1 MHKQIKN
8 DNSAEM
14 NSERELLN
22 KAYYLI
28 QSRFMQG
35 EGFTEPSMVKEFVQD
50 KYQKCSKEVA
60 GLLLLDSQHRLI
72 DNVEFEEGEELAASS
87 VYREVLKVNAAA
99 VIVSYFAPS
108 KELSHAD
115 KEHELLTLKSAL
127 NLIDVSLLDC
137 MLVTDEVVSLAERGL
152 L

>member
-1 MHKQIKN
+1 MHKQIQN
-8 DNSAEM
+8 DKSAES

-22 KAYYLI
+22 KAYFLI
-28 QSRFMQG
+28 QSRFLQG
-35 EGFTEPSMVKEFVQD
+35 EGFTEPAMVKEFVQGNC
-50 KYQKCSKEVA
+50 QQCSTEVA

-72 DNVEFEEGEELAASS
+72 DNVEFEEGEELAASR

-99 VIVSYFAPS
+99 VIVSYFSPA
-108 KELSHAD
+108 KELSHSD
-115 KEHELLTLKSAL
+115 KEHELSTLKSAL

>member
-1 MHKQIKN
+1 MHKQIQN
-8 DNSAEM
+8 DKSAEF

-22 KAYYLI
+22 KAHLLI
-28 QSRFMQG
+28 QSRFKQG
-35 EGFTEPSMVKEFVQD
+35 EGFTEPSMVKEFVQGN
-50 KYQKCSKEVA
+50 YQQCSKEVA

-72 DNVEFEEGEELAASS
+72 DNVEFGEGEELAASM

-99 VIVSYFAPS
+99 VIVSYFSPA
-108 KELSHAD
+108 KELSHSD
-115 KEHELLTLKSAL
+115 KELELSTLKSAL
-127 NLIDVSLLDC
+127 NLIDVALLDC

>member
-1 MHKQIKN
+1 MHKQIQN
-8 DNSAEM
+8 DKSAEF

-22 KAYYLI
+22 KAHLLI
-28 QSRFMQG
+28 QSRFKQG
-35 EGFTEPSMVKEFVQD
+35 EGFTEPSMVKEFVQGN
-50 KYQKCSKEVA
+50 YQQCSKEVA

-72 DNVEFEEGEELAASS
+72 DNVEFEEGEELAASM

-99 VIVSYFAPS
+99 VIVSYFSPA
-108 KELSHAD
+108 KELSHSD
-115 KEHELLTLKSAL
+115 KELELSTLKSAL
-127 NLIDVSLLDC
+127 NLIDVALLDC

>member
-1 MHKQIKN
+1 MHANKSSSSLSN
-8 DNSAEM
+8 A
-14 NSERELLN
+14 ERELLN
-22 KAYYLI
+22 KAFSLV
-28 QSRFMQG
+28 QSRFLHGQG
-35 EGFTEPSMVKEFVQD
+35 YTEPSMVKEFVLD
-50 KYQKCSKEVA
+50 KYEQRSKEVA

-72 DNVEFEEGEELAASS
+72 DNVEFDEGEELAASS

-99 VIVSYFAPS
+99 VIVSYFSPS
-108 KELSHAD
+108 KELSHSD
-115 KEHELLTLKSAL
+115 KELELLTLKSAL

>member
-1 MHKQIKN
+1 MHKQIQN
-8 DNSAEM
+8 DKSALF

-22 KAYYLI
+22 KAHLLI
-28 QSRFMQG
+28 QSRFKQG
-35 EGFTEPSMVKEFVQD
+35 EGFTEPSMVKEFVLGN
-50 KYQKCSKEVA
+50 YQQRSKEVA

-72 DNVEFEEGEELAASS
+72 DNVEFEEGEELAASM

-99 VIVSYFAPS
+99 VIVSYFSPA
-108 KELSHAD
+108 KELSHSD
-115 KEHELLTLKSAL
+115 KEHELSALKSAL
-127 NLIDVSLLDC
+127 NLIDVALLDC

>member
-1 MHKQIKN
+1 MHKQITSDK
-8 DNSAEM
+8 SADF

-22 KAYYLI
+22 RAYFLI
-28 QSRFMQG
+28 QSRFKQG
-35 EGFTEPSMVKEFVQD
+35 EGFTEPSMVKEFVLGN
-50 KYQKCSKEVA
+50 YQQRSKEVA

-72 DNVEFEEGEELAASS
+72 DNVEFEEGEELAASM

-99 VIVSYFAPS
+99 VIVSYFSPA
-108 KELSHAD
+108 KELSHSD
-115 KEHELLTLKSAL
+115 KEHELSALKSAL
-127 NLIDVSLLDC
+127 NLIDVALLDC

>member
-8 DNSAEM
+8 DKSAESR
-14 NSERELLN
+14 SERELLD
-22 KAYYLI
+22 KAYLLI
-28 QSRFMQG
+28 QSRFLQG
-35 EGFTEPSMVKEFVQD
+35 EGFTEPSMVKEFVQGS
-50 KYQKCSKEVA
+50 YQQCSKEVA

-72 DNVEFEEGEELAASS
+72 DNVEFEEGEELAASR

-99 VIVSYFAPS
+99 VIVSYFSPA
-108 KELSHAD
+108 KELSHSD
-115 KEHELLTLKSAL
+115 KEHELSTLKSAL

>member
-1 MHKQIKN
+1 MHAYKSSN
-8 DNSAEM
+8 LLSNA
-14 NSERELLN
+14 ERELLN
-22 KAYYLI
+22 EALNLV
-28 QSRFMQG
+28 QSRFLNG
-35 EGFTEPSMVKEFVQD
+35 EGYTEPSMVKEFVQD
-50 KYQKCSKEVA
+50 KYQQCSKEVA

-99 VIVSYFAPS
+99 VIVSYFSPS
-108 KELSHAD
+108 KELSHSE
-115 KEHELLTLKSAL
+115 KEYELSTLKSAL

>member
-1 MHKQIKN
+1 MHKQIQN
-8 DNSAEM
+8 DKSVLF
-14 NSERELLN
+14 NSERELLD
-22 KAYYLI
+22 KAHLLI
-28 QSRFMQG
+28 QSRFKQG
-35 EGFTEPSMVKEFVQD
+35 EGFTEPSMVKEFVQGN
-50 KYQKCSKEVA
+50 YQQCSKEVA

-72 DNVEFEEGEELAASS
+72 DNVEFEEGEELAASR

-99 VIVSYFAPS
+99 VIVSYFSPA
-108 KELSHAD
+108 KELSHSD
-115 KEHELLTLKSAL
+115 KEHELSTLKSAL

>member
-8 DNSAEM
+8 DKSAESR
-14 NSERELLN
+14 SERELLD
-22 KAYYLI
+22 KAYLLI
-28 QSRFMQG
+28 QSRFLQG
-35 EGFTEPSMVKEFVQD
+35 EGFTEPAMVKEFVQGS
-50 KYQKCSKEVA
+50 YQQCSKEVA

-72 DNVEFEEGEELAASS
+72 DNVEFEEGKELAASR

-99 VIVSYFAPS
+99 VIVSYFSPS
-108 KELSHAD
+108 KELSHSD
-115 KEHELLTLKSAL
+115 KEHELSALKSAL

>member
-1 MHKQIKN
+1 MHAYKSSN
-8 DNSAEM
+8 LLSSAE
-14 NSERELLN
+14 RDLLN
-22 KAYYLI
+22 KAFNLV
-28 QSRFMQG
+28 QSRFLHGQG
-35 EGFTEPSMVKEFVQD
+35 YTDPSMVKELVQD
-50 KYQKCSKEVA
+50 KYQQCSKEVA

-72 DNVEFEEGEELAASS
+72 DNVEFEEGEELAASR

-99 VIVSYFAPS
+99 VIVSYFSPA
-108 KELSHAD
+108 KELSHSD
-115 KEHELLTLKSAL
+115 KEHELSTLKSAL

>member
-1 MHKQIKN
+1 MHAHKS
-8 DNSAEM
+8 NSSFSNA
-14 NSERELLN
+14 ERELLN
-22 KAYYLI
+22 KAFNLV
-28 QSRFMQG
+28 QSRFLHGQG
-35 EGFTEPSMVKEFVQD
+35 YTDPSMVKELVQD
-50 KYQKCSKEVA
+50 KYQQCSKEVA

-72 DNVEFEEGEELAASS
+72 ENVEFEEGEELAASM

-99 VIVSYFAPS
+99 VIVSYFSPS
-108 KELSHAD
+108 KELSHSD
-115 KEHELLTLKSAL
+115 KEHELSTLKSAL

>member
-1 MHKQIKN
+1 MHAYKSSN
-8 DNSAEM
+8 LLSNV
-14 NSERELLN
+14 ERELLN
-22 KAYYLI
+22 EALNLV
-28 QSRFMQG
+28 QSLFLHG
-35 EGFTEPSMVKEFVQD
+35 EGYTEPSMVKEFVQD
-50 KYQKCSKEVA
+50 KYQQCSKEVA

-72 DNVEFEEGEELAASS
+72 DNVEFEEGEELAASR

-99 VIVSYFAPS
+99 VIVSYFSPA
-108 KELSHAD
+108 KELSHSD
-115 KEHELLTLKSAL
+115 KEHELSTLKSAL

>member
-1 MHKQIKN
+1 MHAYKSSN
-8 DNSAEM
+8 LLSNA
-14 NSERELLN
+14 ERELLN
-22 KAYYLI
+22 EALNLA
-28 QSRFMQG
+28 QSRFLNG
-35 EGFTEPSMVKEFVQD
+35 EGYTEPSMVKEFVQD
-50 KYQKCSKEVA
+50 KYQQCSKEVA

-99 VIVSYFAPS
+99 VIVSYFSPS
-108 KELSHAD
+108 KELSHSE
-115 KEHELLTLKSAL
+115 KEYELSTLKSAL
-127 NLIDVSLLDC
+127 NLIDVALLDC

>member
-1 MHKQIKN
+1 MHALKSSSSLSN
-8 DNSAEM
+8 A
-14 NSERELLN
+14 ERELLN
-22 KAYYLI
+22 KAFSLV
-28 QSRFMQG
+28 QSRFLHG
-35 EGFTEPSMVKEFVQD
+35 EGYTEPSMVKEFVQD
-50 KYQKCSKEVA
+50 KYQQCSKEVA

-99 VIVSYFAPS
+99 VIVSYFSPS
-108 KELSHAD
+108 KELNHAD
-115 KEHELLTLKSAL
+115 KEHELSTLKSTL

>member
-1 MHKQIKN
+1 MHKQITRDKRT
-8 DNSAEM
+8 EF

-22 KAYYLI
+22 KAYFLI
-28 QSRFMQG
+28 QSRFKQG
-35 EGFTEPSMVKEFVQD
+35 EGFTEPSMVKEFVQGN
-50 KYQKCSKEVA
+50 YQQCSNEVA

-72 DNVEFEEGEELAASS
+72 DNVEFKDGEALAASR

-99 VIVSYFAPS
+99 VIVSYFSPY
-108 KELSHAD
+108 KELNSSE
-115 KEHELLTLKSAL
+115 KECELSTLKSAL

>member
-1 MHKQIKN
+1 MHAHKPN
-8 DNSAEM
+8 NLLSTAEM
-14 NSERELLN
+14 KLLN
-22 KAYYLI
+22 KAFNLI
-28 QSRFMQG
+28 QSRFLNG
-35 EGFTEPSMVKEFVQD
+35 EGYTEPSMVKEFVQD
-50 KYQKCSKEVA
+50 MYRQCSKEVA

-72 DNVEFEEGEELAASS
+72 DNVEFEEGEELAASM

-99 VIVSYFAPS
+99 VIVSYFSPS
-108 KELSHAD
+108 KELSHSE
-115 KEHELLTLKSAL
+115 KEHELSALKSAL

>member
-1 MHKQIKN
+1 MHKQITN
-8 DNSAEM
+8 DKSAEF
-14 NSERELLN
+14 NSERELLD
-22 KAYYLI
+22 KAYLLI
-28 QSRFMQG
+28 QSRFKQG
-35 EGFTEPSMVKEFVQD
+35 EGFTEPAMVKEFVQGS
-50 KYQKCSKEVA
+50 YQQCSKEVA

-72 DNVEFEEGEELAASS
+72 DNVEFEEGEELAASR

-99 VIVSYFAPS
+99 VIVSYFSPA
-108 KELSHAD
+108 KELSHSD
-115 KEHELLTLKSAL
+115 KEHELSTLKSAL

>member
-8 DNSAEM
+8 DKSAEF
-14 NSERELLN
+14 NSERELLD
-22 KAYYLI
+22 KAYFLI
-28 QSRFMQG
+28 QSRFKQG
-35 EGFTEPSMVKEFVQD
+35 EGFTEPAMVKEFVQGN
-50 KYQKCSKEVA
+50 YQQCSKEVA

-72 DNVEFEEGEELAASS
+72 DNVEFEEGEELAASM

-99 VIVSYFAPS
+99 VIVSYFSPS
-108 KELSHAD
+108 KELNHSD
-115 KEHELLTLKSAL
+115 KEHELSTLKSAL

-152 L
+152 I